1 MVKQVSND
9 DIMTMLAQFADG
21 IDKRFDGIDKR
32 FDGIDKRLDGIDI
45 RLFKLEEDNKVI
57 KRDIANLQASHDRL
71 LNTVDRFIAR
81 IDTYETEQIARD
93 GQFQQLLAWA
103 RKVSE
108 KTGIPLEN
116 L

>member
-9 DIMTMLAQFADG
+9 DIMTALMQFAESVDQ
-21 IDKRFDGIDKR
+21 RFDGIET
-32 FDGIDKRLDGIDI
+32 
-45 RLFKLEEDNKVI
+45 RLFKLEEDNKDI
-57 KRDIANLQASHDRL
+57 RRDIANLQASHDRL
-71 LNTVDRFIAR
+71 LATVDRFIAR

>member
-1 MVKQVSND
+1 MTTHKQVSND
-9 DIMTMLAQFADG
+9 DIMVALTQFAESVDQRFEG
-21 IDKRFDGIDKR
+21 IDQ
-32 FDGIDKRLDGIDI
+32 
-45 RLFKLEEDNKVI
+45 RLFRMENDI
-57 KRDIANLQASHDRL
+57 KGIKKDIIDLQASHDRL
-71 LNTVDRFIAR
+71 TQTVDRFIAR
-81 IDTYETEQIARD
+81 IDTYETEQTARD